1 MMLNYNLKEMRCE
14 TKVTKPTQNEVDV
27 INISFY
33 LTQDGFSKLTWRHAF
48 LLFEVSIK
56 IA

>member
-14 TKVTKPTQNEVDV
+14 TKVTKLTQNEVDM

-33 LTQDGFSKLTWRHAF
+33 LTQDGFSKLTWCHAF